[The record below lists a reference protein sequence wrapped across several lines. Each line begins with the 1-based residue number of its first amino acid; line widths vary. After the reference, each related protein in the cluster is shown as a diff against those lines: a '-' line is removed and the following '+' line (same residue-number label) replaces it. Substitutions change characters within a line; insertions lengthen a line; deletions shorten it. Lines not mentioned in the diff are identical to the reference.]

1 LALILRLLGPFGVL
15 GAAISLIL
23 GILLGVQK
31 METRHWKKQADQ
43 YEALYHHEHATVLG
57 LVEAQEEAKADN
69 QAQVRKIEQQ
79 YQRNT
84 DDERQAYLRDLA
96 KLRADRMRSQGK
108 AAPGNPNPAPAPAA
122 PSPSPGADGTR
133 LCVPAESALCEAGAE
148 IELRLMHLQNLLER
162 QLAINPNN

>member
-1 LALILRLLGPFGVL
+1 MIFLRLLGPFGIA

-23 GILLGVQK
+23 GVLLGVQK

-96 KLRADRMRSQGK
+96 KLRADRMRPPGK
-108 AAPGNPNPAPAPAA
+108 AAPGNPNPAPAPATPA
-122 PSPSPGADGTR
+122 PAPGADGDGV
-133 LCVPAESALCEAGAE
+133 CVHTTADVCEAGSE
-148 IELRLMHLQNLLER
+148 IELRLMHLQNWVEK
-162 QLAINPNN
+162 QLGVNPNN

>member
-1 LALILRLLGPFGVL
+1 MIFLRLLGPFGIA

-31 METRHWKKQADQ
+31 VETRHWKKQADQ

-96 KLRADRMRSQGK
+96 KLRADRMRSPGK
-108 AAPGNPNPAPAPAA
+108 AAPGNPGPASPPATPATA
-122 PSPSPGADGTR
+122 PGADGDGV
-133 LCVPAESALCEAGAE
+133 CVHTTADVCEAGSE
-148 IELRLMHLQNLLER
+148 IELRLMHLQNWVEK
-162 QLAINPNN
+162 QLGVNPNN